1 MAIRFLIAYEKENAE
16 CAKVINDLINNQV
29 KDENLVKEYFVYLLA
44 KFSLKYKLNWKIVAK
59 KVFAIVDEK
68 TLDKVYK
75 QLFGDK

>member
-44 KFSLKYKLNWKIVAK
+44 KFSLKYKLNW
-59 KVFAIVDEK
+59 
-68 TLDKVYK
+68 
-75 QLFGDK
+75 